1 MTYEQVLKAIES
13 IKKGVFTK
21 IHYKTIKKP
30 YAQYK
35 GTLIEKETTTICR
48 LGIGYYNMENNVDK
62 PRIKSTKG
70 DFEPNLTN
78 YLFKT
83 IDKNGVE
90 HYCLR
95 VYTTNHKSQTTY
107 YMNGKETTK
116 EYLKENKV
124 IPFYESKEPL
134 DCYDIRIENIISIGA
149 F

>member
-1 MTYEQVLKAIES
+1 MTYEQILKVIEE
-13 IKKGVFTK
+13 IKKGTF
-21 IHYKTIKKP
+21 IQMHFKTAKKP

-35 GTLIEKETTTICR
+35 GTLVEKETFGTYR
-48 LGIGYYNMENNVDK
+48 LGIGYYNMKDNVDK

-70 DFEPNLTN
+70 DFELDYEN

-83 IDKNGVE
+83 TDKNGVE

-95 VYTTNHKSQTTY
+95 VYTTNHKAKTTY
-107 YMNGKETTK
+107 FMNGQETTK

-134 DCYDIRIENIISIGA
+134 DCFDIRIENIISIGA